1 MNAGLRSIL
10 TGTAVLS
17 MGAVA
22 SLVLTILRKPQ
33 IEGREHAVR
42 VFLLGLAVQSVHF
55 MEEFVTHFE
64 DRFPTLLGLSA
75 WSENFFV
82 AFNLLWMSVWILSAI
97 GVQRGNR
104 IALFPVWFFAI
115 ACVANGIAH
124 PVLAVAAHGYFP
136 GLITSPILGV
146 LGVLLWLRLLKSTR
160 WSDHAIRGDDGG
172 CHENGYLE
180 RRS

>member
-1 MNAGLRSIL
+1 MNEGLRSIL

-33 IEGREHAVR
+33 IEGREQAVR
-42 VFLLGLAVQSVHF
+42 VFLLGLAVQSLHF

-64 DRFPTLLGLSA
+64 ERFPALLGLSA

-82 AFNLLWMSVWILSAI
+82 AFNLIWMSVWILSAV
-97 GVQRGNR
+97 GLQRGTR
-104 IALFPVWFFAI
+104 MALFPVWFFAV
-115 ACVANGIAH
+115 ACVANGVAH
-124 PVLAVAAHGYFP
+124 PALAVAAHGYFP

-146 LGVLLWLRLLKSTR
+146 LGVLLWVRLLEFTR
-160 WSDHAIRGDDGG
+160 QSPR
-172 CHENGYLE
+172 
-180 RRS
+180 